1 MKNEW
6 DAGAADDV
14 ARTAA
19 ASESTSKGKHNEI
32 RRRGCSL
39 EKDKSFNFFPGPQR
53 KLEHFSFFRGRCL
66 AADCIPA
73 ERHDSA
79 RGIRLRRLLGRP
91 IIRRRERATR
101 SAISQMGRFSF
112 YLSSASFC
120 SSSFVAAST
129 RPTGSRQIPLGLFLP
144 PDASALSDWLFC
156 SSVLFLGNVAPMTRT
171 SCGISNEMEADS
183 RLPLDSVERP
193 VEKEGKKV
201 GRRETASGGRASC

>member
-1 MKNEW
+1 MSGTPERSSGRRCPDGGSKRI
-6 DAGAADDV
+6 DV
-14 ARTAA
+14 ERETQRNK
-19 ASESTSKGKHNEI
+19 EKGLLFGK
-32 RRRGCSL
+32 RQKFQL
-39 EKDKSFNFFPGPQR
+39 FPQR